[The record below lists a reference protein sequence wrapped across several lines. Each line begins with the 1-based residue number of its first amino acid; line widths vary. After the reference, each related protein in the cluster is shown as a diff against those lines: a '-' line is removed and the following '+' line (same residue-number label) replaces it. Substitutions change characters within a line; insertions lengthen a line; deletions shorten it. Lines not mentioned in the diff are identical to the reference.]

1 MENFKVPPRD
11 EISLKHRWNDT
22 SLFPNTKAWSKEYK
36 AIVEVLD
43 TFKKDYANFNTSA
56 ADLAETLDAAFTL
69 TNRAEKVYLYA
80 GMAHNVDMADG
91 DAAGRLSQARSLFSQ
106 VSARLAFLEPAI
118 LKLGEGTLK
127 SWIQTEP
134 DLAKYEHYF
143 DNLLRKAKNIRSEEV
158 EELLGMLRD
167 PFSGVS
173 AASGFL
179 RNADFVFKPSA
190 DAHGEEVEITQGNYA
205 KILTN
210 PDRELRQTTWEN
222 YYDKHLEFK
231 NTLTTNLET
240 SIKQNLFLM
249 RTRGHAST
257 LEASLFEHNIP
268 VEVFHNLMG
277 TFQAQLPVWHR
288 YFAIRRKILGVD
300 TLHPYDMWAPL
311 SADKP
316 DVSYEQAVKWICEG
330 MTPMGEHYVEVMRRG
345 CLEERWVDIYP
356 NQGKRQGAFS
366 SGTAGTHPFIVMSFN
381 NTLLSLSTLAHELG
395 HSMHSYHARHSQPL
409 VYSDYSL
416 FIAEVASNF
425 NQAMVREHLLDNG
438 SDPSF
443 KIAVIEEAMANFFR
457 YFFIMPTLARFEL
470 EMHERVENGEGLS
483 ADILIERMADLFQE
497 GYGEEVHV
505 DRERVGITWAT
516 FGHLYTD
523 YYVYQYATG
532 ISGAHAL
539 AARVLSGEDGAVED
553 YLEFLRAGSSRYPL
567 DALSMAG
574 VNLRE
579 PQPVKKT
586 FAQMGDMVDLLD
598 ELTTD

>member
-1 MENFKVPPRD
+1 MESFQVPPRD
-11 EISLKHRWNDT
+11 ETPMKHRWNNT
-22 SLFPNTKAWSKEYK
+22 SVFPNTKAWTKEYE
-36 AIVEVLD
+36 AIVVVLG
-43 TFKKDYANFNTSA
+43 TFKKETAKFNTSA
-56 ADLAETLDAAFTL
+56 ADLAGTLDAAFTL
-69 TNRAEKVYLYA
+69 ANRAEKVYLYA
-80 GMAHNVDMADG
+80 GMAQSVDMTDS
-91 DAAGRLSQARSLFSQ
+91 DATGRLSQARSLFGQ
-106 VSARLAFLEPAI
+106 VSAGLAFLEPAI
-118 LKLGEGTLK
+118 LKLGEGTLR
-127 SWIQTEP
+127 SWIQAEP

-143 DNLLRKAKNIRSEEV
+143 NNLLRKAKTIRSEEV

-179 RNADFVFKPSA
+179 RNADFVFKPGV
-190 DAHGEEVEITQGNYA
+190 DAHGEVVEISQGSFP
-205 KILTN
+205 KILTA
-210 PDRELRQTTWEN
+210 PDRELRRTSWEN
-222 YYDKHLEFK
+222 YLDKHLAFK

-240 SIKQNLFLM
+240 SIKQNLFLI
-249 RTRGHAST
+249 RARGHAST

-268 VEVFHNLMG
+268 VDVFHNLIG
-277 TFQAQLPVWHR
+277 TFQEHLPVWHR

-311 SADKP
+311 SPDKP
-316 DVSYEQAVKWICEG
+316 EVSYEQAVKWICEG
-330 MTPMGEHYVEVMRRG
+330 MSPLGEQYVEAMRRG
-345 CLEERWVDIYP
+345 CREERWVDIYP

-395 HSMHSYHARHSQPL
+395 HSMHSYHTRHTQPL

-416 FIAEVASNF
+416 FVAEVASNF
-425 NQAMVREHLLDNG
+425 NQAMVRDHLLENG
-438 SDPSF
+438 CDPSF

-470 EMHERVENGEGLS
+470 EMHERVENGEGLT

-516 FGHLYTD
+516 FGHLYSD

-553 YLEFLRAGSSRYPL
+553 YLNFLRAGSSRYPL
-567 DALSMAG
+567 DALSLAG

-579 PQPVKKT
+579 PQPVKET
-586 FAQMGDMVDLLD
+586 FAKMEKMVDLLD
-598 ELTTD
+598 ELTED